1 MSISTVRAAFLIVL
15 WSSAAAA
22 NVTQEGEKE
31 ITASAPVIIKLE
43 QQTKLIE
50 HGTGKKNFYSAVL
63 AVGGPKPQQFRV
75 GFDLGGGTTLLPSKE
90 CKSNGCNERKVYD
103 KCDSNMAEDVMRDG
117 KLVIP
122 GTPKICK
129 RRKSF
134 LARDVGT
141 LEFHSVELGDGK
153 AKGNFVRDKVCID
166 VQGDETRCF
175 PFAFLAASIMT
186 DDPFVAEPY
195 DGIVGL
201 GPGTGG
207 VLSNDFDF
215 LYRIIHSVP
224 GNTQGMFGLYL
235 GPNNGGEIAFGG
247 YDAKRLNSPIS
258 WAPVA
263 DVDEGRWQVTI
274 SAIRVGNSTLDV
286 CSGTRCLAAFDHGTS
301 YLGVPASMGEQ
312 MGKQISAAG
321 PKHCEESKV
330 PDLQL
335 DLNGITLTVPVQDY
349 SPSTATMPIKD
360 GPCLPTMEV
369 HGMDASLSPGNHLFI
384 LGESVLRRY
393 YTIYDQD
400 SNRIG
405 FSLAKEDEDRPKKL
419 RLKSGMSEAMPSSKD
434 SNYVVLVQIKVSSR
448 KTRSTLLEH
457 A

>member
-1 MSISTVRAAFLIVL
+1 MSLSIVSATFLIL
-15 WSSAAAA
+15 LCSSSSAA
-22 NVTQEGEKE
+22 NVTQQGQKE
-31 ITASAPVIIKLE
+31 STAMAPVILKLE
-43 QQTKLIE
+43 QQTKGIK
-50 HGTGKKNFYSAVL
+50 HGSRTKSFYSTVL
-63 AVGGPKPQQFRV
+63 SVGGPKPQQFRV

-90 CKSNGCNERKVYD
+90 CKTEGCQDRKQYD

-224 GNTQGMFGLYL
+224 GNTMGMFGLFL
-235 GPNNGGEIAFGG
+235 GPANGGEIAFGG
-247 YDAKRLNSPIS
+247 YDPKRLNSPIS

-263 DVDEGRWQVTI
+263 DVDEGRWQVSI
-274 SAIRVGNSTLDV
+274 SAIRVGNTTLDL
-286 CSGTRCLAAFDHGTS
+286 CNGTRCLAALDHGTS
-301 YLGVPASMGEQ
+301 YLGVPGSIGAYIGR
-312 MGKQISAAG
+312 QISAAG
-321 PKHCEESKV
+321 PEHCEESKV
-330 PDLQL
+330 PDLQI
-335 DLNGITLTVPVQDY
+335 DLNGMTLSVPVQDY
-349 SPSTATMPIKD
+349 SVSTRSHKG
-360 GPCLPTMEV
+360 GPCFPEMEV
-369 HGMDASLSPGNHLFI
+369 HRMDESLSPGSHLFI

-405 FSLAKEDEDRPKKL
+405 FSTAKQEEDPPKKL
-419 RLKSGMSEAMPSSKD
+419 RLKGDMSEAMPSSTDDK
-434 SNYVVLVQIKVSSR
+434 YVVLLVQLKVSSR

-457 A
+457 V